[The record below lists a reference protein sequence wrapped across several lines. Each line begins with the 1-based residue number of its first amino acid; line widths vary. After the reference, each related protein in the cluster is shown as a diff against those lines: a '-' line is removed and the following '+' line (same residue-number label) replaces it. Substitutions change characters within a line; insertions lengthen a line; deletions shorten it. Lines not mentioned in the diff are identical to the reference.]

1 MNSHNNNHDESLQFT
16 IIAILL
22 IPLYILL
29 GLLLLLLWSIVPYGR
44 SAFFNLCLIVGET
57 YLLIS
62 TVVT

>member
-44 SAFFNLCLIVGET
+44 SAFFNPCLIVGET

-62 TVVT
+62 TIVT